1 MNIIPKKKPL
11 MNLIV
16 EEVKE
21 EVPEEPPVLERQD
34 AQENVVDEISDEEE
48 EPKQLTN
55 EDLFNQQNDIPSNVI
70 PAEKEVVKKKKKL
83 SEKQLKHLAY
93 MRSRAIAKRKE
104 RKAIKEAE
112 RQAKRDAKEA
122 KRLER
127 EQSLNVVPKKNVVKT
142 NSVEVKA
149 RNNQLSDDAEFSK
162 FFSMMERYD
171 RIKNVR
177 KRQQQRQQQ
186 QPQVQSV
193 VPKRQTHN
201 NPYLGNMIP
210 F

>member
-1 MNIIPKKKPL
+1 

-21 EVPEEPPVLERQD
+21 EVPEEPPVLERQN
-34 AQENVVDEISDEEE
+34 AQESVVDEISDEEE
-48 EPKQLTN
+48 IVEELSNK
-55 EDLFNQQNDIPSNVI
+55 DLFNQESDIPSNVI

-83 SEKQLKHLAY
+83 SDKQLKHLAY

-104 RKAIKEAE
+104 RKAVKDAE

-122 KRLER
+122 KRLAKEEEKERKRLER
-127 EQSLNVVPKKNVVKT
+127 EKTLNVVPKKKLEKPNP
-142 NSVEVKA
+142 VEVKS

-177 KRQQQRQQQ
+177 KRQQTRQ
-186 QPQVQSV
+186 PVQSV
-193 VPKRQTHN
+193 IPKRQTPT